1 MKATNRTI
9 DVKYLRTFSHVAR
22 HRSFTAAAESLYLTQ
37 PAVSQHIK
45 KLESKIGATIF
56 DRKGGFGLTRHGKI
70 LLEYVDQTMSM
81 YEKLFED
88 LEEIDICKQYSIAI
102 SDSFNPE
109 LVAKVIN
116 TFTTYNDVELAIT
129 GFSNFDEVNK
139 DNYDLIFGVGEVLIS
154 DGKVFPLNRV
164 KYMLACDLSIAPE
177 ECFPERIVFC
187 SSLSR
192 REAEVLLSSARI
204 DTLNVKSWLTTSSS
218 RLMINELHAA
228 NTFVIC
234 PSWTIGKQ
242 TCNRRLLGKNVDMYI
257 WCNEDAA
264 KKIDQ
269 AGLKTL
275 ISDIFNDNTSG
286 VEHQ

>member
-56 DRKGGFGLTRHGKI
+56 DRKGGFGLTRHGKV
-70 LLEYVDQTMSM
+70 LLEYVDQTMCM

-88 LEEIDICKQYSIAI
+88 LEEIDICKKYSIAI

-116 TFTTYNDVELAIT
+116 TFRTYNDIELAIT
-129 GFSNFDEVNK
+129 SFSDIDEVNK
-139 DNYDLIFGVGEVLIS
+139 DNYDLIFGAGKVLAS
-154 DGKVFPLNRV
+154 NGKVFPLNRV
-164 KYMLACDLSIAPE
+164 QYILACDRSIVPE
-177 ECFPERIVFC
+177 ECYPERIVFC
-187 SSLSR
+187 SFLTR

-204 DTLNVKSWLTTSSS
+204 DTSNVKSWLRTSSS

-234 PSWTIGKQ
+234 PSWTIGEQ
-242 TCNRRLLGKNVDMYI
+242 SCNKRLLVENVEMYI

-269 AGLKTL
+269 AGLRTL
-275 ISDIFNDNTSG
+275 ITDIFNDNNSG
-286 VEHQ
+286 IVIQ